1 MGGAKITRHSAIA
14 RDAYIPVYRL
24 MYSYIYMQNIGVVV
38 MDSLGENIVNE
49 MVSMGTQ
56 ILNDPLLRRE
66 YLFI

>member
-1 MGGAKITRHSAIA
+1 MLTYQYTGSCT
-14 RDAYIPVYRL
+14 VV
-24 MYSYIYMQNIGVVV
+24 YMQNIGVVV

-56 ILNDPLLRRE
+56 TLNDPLLRRE

>member
-38 MDSLGENIVNE
+38 MDSLGEN
-49 MVSMGTQ
+49 SRW
-56 ILNDPLLRRE
+56 PFLRPKSVKNG
-66 YLFI
+66 